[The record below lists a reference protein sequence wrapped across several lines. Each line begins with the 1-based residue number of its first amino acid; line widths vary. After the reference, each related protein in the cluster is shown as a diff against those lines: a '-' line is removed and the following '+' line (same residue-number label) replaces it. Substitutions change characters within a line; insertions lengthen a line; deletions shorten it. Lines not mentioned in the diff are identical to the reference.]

1 MHDPVGLAPATR
13 VALLAALCLGLLL
26 RAYVVW
32 TTPVGDATS
41 WREADVL
48 AMARSFA
55 HEGGSILRPRVDWRG
70 ATSGVVE
77 CELPWLAYTLS
88 TLFHAGID
96 DRLGGRGFIV
106 LFTLLGLPA
115 LFGLV
120 RREYGAAAAAWATA
134 LYWLA
139 PLNVYY
145 GAQTQP
151 HPIVVTLMI
160 VTLWAAQRWLE
171 RGSWKW
177 CVATAGLL
185 AWTLL
190 TWLPSALVGLPLL
203 VLGLRRRGW
212 RFLARADSWAV
223 AVVGLAP
230 TVVWYFHAHQL
241 FAETGLTFG
250 IWQAVS
256 REATG
261 NQMIGKFDM
270 LSSWTSADYWT
281 RMGGRLAVVW
291 LSPPGAGVAALVA
304 CLLFL
309 RRDGLRVMGA
319 WLLAGLLFVLVA
331 ARGNFHAYYQMLFV
345 PGLAALAA
353 AGGVAA
359 WQSWAANVRRR
370 TATLLAA
377 ALVAGAA
384 VGGAAFV
391 HERVSRP
398 NDFAAF
404 GGFIAA
410 QSAPEALVVALQPG
424 FDLDSDARPF
434 YHADRRGWVV
444 GKSHVTPADGEQW
457 RAAGARVFVVR
468 NEHLEKLA
476 RSGLADWLAAAG
488 ARAESDGMFTA
499 WRF

>member
-1 MHDPVGLAPATR
+1 M
-13 VALLAALCLGLLL
+13 LGLLL

-55 HEGGSILRPRVDWRG
+55 HEGDSILRPRVDWRG
-70 ATSGVVE
+70 STSGVVE
-77 CELPWLAYTLS
+77 CELPWIAYALS
-88 TLFHAGID
+88 GLFHAGID
-96 DRLGGRGFIV
+96 DRLGGRGFVV

-115 LFGLV
+115 LYDLV
-120 RREYGAAAAAWATA
+120 KREYGVTAAAWAAA

-151 HPIVVTLMI
+151 HPIVVTLMML
-160 VTLWAAQRWLE
+160 TLWAAQRWLSS
-171 RGSWKW
+171 GGWTW
-177 CVATAGLL
+177 CIATAALL

-203 VLGLRRRGW
+203 VLGLRRRGL
-212 RFLARADSWAV
+212 RFLARLDTWVVAAV
-223 AVVGLAP
+223 GIGP
-230 TVVWYFHAHQL
+230 TVMWYLHAHQL

-250 IWQAVS
+250 IWSAVS
-256 REATG
+256 RETTG

-281 RMGGRLAVVW
+281 RMGGRLATVW
-291 LSPPGAGVAALVA
+291 LSPPGAGVVALVGWVVLA
-304 CLLFL
+304 

-319 WLLAGLLFVLVA
+319 WLAAGLVFVLVA

-353 AGGVAA
+353 AGGMAA
-359 WQSWAANVRRR
+359 WRAWAPSVRPR
-370 TATLLAA
+370 TATGLAL
-377 ALVAGAA
+377 ALVAGTAA
-384 VGGAAFV
+384 GAGAFV
-391 HERVSRP
+391 YERVSRP
-398 NDFAAF
+398 SDFAAF
-404 GGFIAA
+404 GRFIAA
-410 QSAPEALVVALQPG
+410 QSAPGALVVALQPG

-444 GKSHVTPADGEQW
+444 GKSHVTATDGAHW

-468 NEHLEKLA
+468 NKHLDKLA
-476 RSGLADWLAAAG
+476 RSGLAGWLATEG
-488 ARAESDGMFTA
+488 AHAESDGEFTA
-499 WRF
+499 WKF